1 MGLPRFLSELKRRK
15 VYRVAVVYSAV
26 GWALLEAAD
35 LVLPRLDFPDW
46 TVNAVL
52 AVVLLGFPLALVF
65 AWVFDFGPQGIVRTE
80 WQL

>member
-35 LVLPRLDFPDW
+35 LVP
-46 TVNAVL
+46 
-52 AVVLLGFPLALVF
+52 
-65 AWVFDFGPQGIVRTE
+65 
-80 WQL
+80 